1 MRCAWQSARAR
12 SGSGLTSEYRP
23 VVHIVRGGFLGD
35 TWGFGSLRWR
45 CNAYPLAFDVEVV
58 ISHVGIVRCGR
69 RCLCKGNGS
78 GSRATRNG
86 EIEEDAASHHGHDIS
101 VRCVLGDV
109 EQLDGTK
116 DGLLSK
122 GEIADG
128 LIQRLVGL
136 FIIIVIFIIIDASVD
151 ARVLKGVVGGGAR
164 NVAPMLTAQK

>member
-1 MRCAWQSARAR
+1 
-12 SGSGLTSEYRP
+12 
-23 VVHIVRGGFLGD
+23 
-35 TWGFGSLRWR
+35 
-45 CNAYPLAFDVEVV
+45 
-58 ISHVGIVRCGR
+58 
-69 RCLCKGNGS
+69 
-78 GSRATRNG
+78 
-86 EIEEDAASHHGHDIS
+86 
-101 VRCVLGDV
+101 VLGDV